1 MVRVALLDQ
10 PGPLTTLVP
19 GHHYLQNQ
27 MLDEMILN
35 HVVQYPDGVGF
46 VVESVGY
53 SSLDLVHAVEMAE
66 V

>member
-10 PGPLTTLVP
+10 PGPLTTLFP
-19 GHHYLQNQ
+19 GHHCLQNQ
-27 MLDEMILN
+27 MLDGTILN

-46 VVESVGY
+46 VGSVDY
-53 SSLDLVHAVEMAE
+53 SSLDWVHVVEMAE